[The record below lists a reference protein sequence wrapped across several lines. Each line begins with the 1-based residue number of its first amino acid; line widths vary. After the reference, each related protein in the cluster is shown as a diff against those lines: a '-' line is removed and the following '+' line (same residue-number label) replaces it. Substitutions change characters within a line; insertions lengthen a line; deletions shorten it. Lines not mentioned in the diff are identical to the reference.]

1 MRGAAAVRL
10 RPAVRRVALGG
21 GVLAS
26 LLAAAT
32 PAAATAT
39 APRAAMAVVVTV
51 TVSAGSART
60 TTMRA

>member
-10 RPAVRRVALGG
+10 GPAVRRVALGG

-39 APRAAMAVVVTV
+39 APRTAMAVVVTV
-51 TVSAGSART
+51 TAGSART